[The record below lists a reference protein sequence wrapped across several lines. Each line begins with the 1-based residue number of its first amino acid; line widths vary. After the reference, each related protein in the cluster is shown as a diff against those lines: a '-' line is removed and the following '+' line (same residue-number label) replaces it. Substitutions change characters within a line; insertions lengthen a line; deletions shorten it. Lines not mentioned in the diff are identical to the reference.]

1 MNKNIIY
8 GIIFTLLSINV
19 YANNI
24 QTAGNQSNTG
34 DESSEIERG
43 KWYQFTSDF
52 FSNCVSEITEVKKQN
67 ENKETT
73 GSSVSAVNAQ
83 GSVKTMNSC
92 ITNSYNPLQPQVE
105 RKKISQKGCPS
116 EIKTLGACSFSL
128 VPAIH
133 NQNQKVSVNE
143 NSFYGAAEF
152 SCVNGVWQNIS
163 ATTSC
168 VSREVN
174 KCPEM
179 KVDWGSCSGYTKE
192 SKNETTFKL
201 LSSNNKKGYVYMN
214 CKNGAWQISANHISY
229 CDTGSCPLTGK
240 VSWYDQNVIDVIKNK
255 NIVNGE
261 NANQYAGNV
270 MTSQSHD
277 TEIQV
282 RSNSSNLGQI
292 EELELNLNNQL
303 PYENS
308 HAYKKLPKC
317 IGEIK
322 SIDGLNAIAEY
333 VQEDKTFFNSITE
346 ATEKSN
352 FIKGRA
358 NFICSQGNWVLDGTP
373 TCKRETNL
381 NCVAKVV
388 RKVNEIEEK
397 MYQCNFY

>member
-8 GIIFTLLSINV
+8 GIILALLSINA
-19 YANNI
+19 YANNPP
-24 QTAGNQSNTG
+24 AGGNQGSTG
-34 DESSEIERG
+34 DQSSEIERG

-52 FSNCVSEITEVKKQN
+52 FSNCVSEIIEVKKQN
-67 ENKETT
+67 ETKETT

-83 GSVKTMNSC
+83 GNVRTMNSC

-116 EIKTLGACSFSL
+116 ETKILDYCSFSL
-128 VPAIH
+128 VPAMH

-143 NSFYGAAEF
+143 NDFYGAAEF
-152 SCVNGVWQNIS
+152 SCVDGVWQNIS
-163 ATTSC
+163 ATTNC
-168 VSREVN
+168 VSREIN

-179 KVDWGSCSGYTKE
+179 KIEWGSCSGYTKE

-201 LSSNNKKGYVYMN
+201 LSSNDKKGYVYMN
-214 CKNGAWQISANHISY
+214 CKNGAWQISSDHVSY
-229 CDTGSCPLTGK
+229 CDATACPSTGNI
-240 VSWYDQNVIDVIKNK
+240 SWYDQNVIDVIKNK
-255 NIVNGE
+255 NIVNGQSV
-261 NANQYAGNV
+261 NAVAGNV
-270 MTSQSHD
+270 MSSSSYNP
-277 TEIQV
+277 EIKV
-282 RSNSSNLGQI
+282 SSNSLDESQI
-292 EELELNLNNQL
+292 EELNFNLNNSL

-317 IGEIK
+317 IGKIK
-322 SIDGLNAIAEY
+322 LIDSLNATAEY
-333 VQEDKTFFNSITE
+333 IQEDKSFFNSITD
-346 ATEKSN
+346 ATENSN

-358 NFICSQGNWVLDGTP
+358 NFICSQGNWVLIGTP

-397 MYQCNFY
+397 MYQCDFY